1 MNFTVHQICEIL
13 QCAHYNRAFY
23 DFRLYIL
30 ETDSR
35 ALFKPEQSLFCALKG
50 SRTDGHEYIPK
61 LFKQGVRVFLVRSD
75 FVSDLNDIC
84 LIRVPDVLKAIQTL
98 AIAHRKQFNIP
109 VIGIT
114 GSNGKTIVK
123 EWLYNLLQNKFR
135 ICKNPKS
142 YNSQL
147 GVALSVLE
155 LNESHELGIFEAGI
169 SARGE
174 MKTLAEMIQATIGLI
189 TNIGDAHQAGFSGM
203 DEKTREKLSLFASV
217 DKLLYRKDYQSI
229 DYHIGH
235 LNKSISWSQKL
246 EADYIIEQLK
256 KSNDQLQIQ
265 LRHDKER
272 YQFNIN
278 FGDEASLENIMHC
291 LVLAIELGLTEEEIQ
306 AGLHHLHN
314 MPMRLE
320 QKEGLN
326 GCVLINDSYSL
337 DYKSLQLALQFVDQ
351 QDRHLPRTLV
361 LSDFPEQKSTGELWK
376 AVAELL
382 SKYRIQ
388 RIITVGQDINGL
400 INHLLQDIAH
410 IHFESSEQLLAS
422 VDSLH
427 FDHELILIKSARKYR
442 LERFFQQLSLSTH
455 DTILEIDLKSIKHN
469 VSVFRS
475 ELKPD
480 TKLMAIVKAA
490 AYGSGQYEIAR
501 LLEHLGVDY
510 LAVAYL
516 DEGIVLRNKGIQ
528 MPIMVM
534 NTGRADFNLF
544 LENRLEPE
552 IFSNSQLKRMINEV
566 GANTPFTIH
575 IKLDTGMHRLGF
587 LEDDIPELIR
597 ILKANQQLRVASI
610 FSHLASSDQEKF
622 DDFTNV
628 QAARFDKMTAQLLPI
643 FDDPPLLH
651 LLNSGGIAR
660 HPDCQYDMVRLG
672 IGMYGFDSDP
682 LMARKL
688 EKAHTLKTRI
698 SQIKMVE
705 PQETISYNRSGSLP
719 SGGKI
724 GVLAIGYAD
733 GLPRNAGLNGYM
745 VALNRQR
752 AGIVGLV
759 CMDMCMIDLSGVE
772 NTSEGME
779 VEVFGKNAAL
789 EELAELTGTIPYEIL
804 SRISMRVK
812 RIFLQD

>member
-13 QCAHYNRAFY
+13 QCSDYNRTF
-23 DFRLYIL
+23 DEIHLSIL

-35 ALFKPEQSLFCALKG
+35 AIVKPEQSLFCALKG
-50 SRTDGHEYIPK
+50 SRTDGHAFITK
-61 LFKQGVRVFLVRSD
+61 LAKQGVRVFLVRSD
-75 FVSDLNDIC
+75 FVSDLNDAC
-84 LIRVPDVLKAIQTL
+84 LIRVPDVLKAIQAL

-169 SARGE
+169 SAKGD
-174 MKTLAEMIQATIGLI
+174 MKSLAEMIQANMGLI

-203 DEKTREKLSLFASV
+203 DEKTKEKLSLFSDAN
-217 DKLLYRKDYQSI
+217 KLIYRKDYQSI

-246 EADYIIEQLK
+246 EADYIIEHLK
-256 KSNDQLQIQ
+256 RSDSTLHIQ
-265 LRHDKER
+265 LRHNLAV
-272 YQFNIN
+272 YHFHIN

-291 LVLAIELGLTEEEIQ
+291 LVLSIELGLTEEEIQ
-306 AGLHHLHN
+306 TGLYQLHN

-361 LSDFPEQKSTGELWK
+361 LSDFPEQKSTQELWK

-382 SKYRIQ
+382 TKYQIQ
-388 RIITVGQDINGL
+388 KVLTVGQDISDLKNNL
-400 INHLLQDIAH
+400 DKDITL
-410 IHFESSEQLLAS
+410 IHFESSEQLL
-422 VDSLH
+422 DSMDSMH
-427 FDHELILIKSARKYR
+427 FSHELILIKSARKYR

-469 VSVFRS
+469 VSVYRS
-475 ELKPD
+475 ELKSGVR
-480 TKLMAIVKAA
+480 LMAIVKAA

-501 LLEHLGVDY
+501 LLEHLEVDY

-534 NTGRADFNLF
+534 NTGSADFNLF
-544 LENRLEPE
+544 LEYKLEPE
-552 IFSNSQLKRMINEV
+552 IFSNAQLKRLIGEIGV
-566 GANTPFTIH
+566 NTAMTIH

-587 LEDDIPELIR
+587 LEEDIPELMNT
-597 ILKANQQLRVASI
+597 LKVNQQLRVASI
-610 FSHLASSDQEKF
+610 FSHLSSSDQEKF
-622 DDFTNV
+622 DEFTAV
-628 QAARFDKMTAQLLPI
+628 QADRFYTMSAQLLPL
-643 FDDPPLLH
+643 FKDPPLLH

-660 HPDCQYDMVRLG
+660 HPECQYDMVRLG
-672 IGMYGFDSDP
+672 IGMYGFDSDAK
-682 LMARKL
+682 MARRL

-698 SQIKMVE
+698 SQIKAVG
-705 PQETISYNRSGSLP
+705 QRETISYNRSGSLP

-733 GLPRNAGLNGYM
+733 GLPRNAGLCGYR

-759 CMDMCMIDLSGVE
+759 CMDMCMIDLSDVE

-789 EELAELTGTIPYEIL
+789 EELANLTGTIPYEIL